1 MIISKTA
8 YKRLLDLV
16 RPHWKKLGLAI
27 ICMMGVG
34 WATAG
39 TAYLIKPVL
48 DDIFVNKNETMLKIL
63 PLAVLVLVTSKGMFL
78 WGNSYLTNYVGQQIV
93 SDLRRKLYNHI
104 QTLPLSFFDGRATG
118 DLMSRILNDVNSL
131 QSTATNAVAGV
142 MRECFSILGLL
153 AVVFSRDWQLA
164 SIAVLILPIGFYPI
178 VKLGKLLRK
187 VGSSGQTSLAD
198 ITISLHE
205 TIGGNRIVKA
215 FGMENYEKDRFKAI
229 NDKNLALATKMV
241 AISALSSPIM
251 EFLGGV
257 VIVFTV
263 WYGGWCVI
271 HGVTTPG
278 NFFSFIA
285 ALLMLYEPVKRLNNT
300 IGLLPLGVVAA
311 ERIFEIME
319 IPQEILDK
327 DGAQHLPPIR
337 NSIEFRDVG
346 FSYGGH
352 LVLKGINIKA
362 RAGEVIALVGMS
374 GAGKTTL
381 VNLIPRFYEVTEG
394 GIFIDG
400 VDVREVML
408 SSLRAQIGIVT
419 QQSILF
425 NDTFRNSIAYG
436 DITKGEEDIIAAAK
450 AANAYDF
457 IMKMPQG
464 FDTFVGEQGARLSGG
479 ERQRICIA
487 RALLKNA
494 PILILDEATSSL
506 DSESENEVQNAVET
520 LMAGRTTFVI
530 AHRLSTIRGADRIL
544 VLSQG
549 KIVEEGHHEEL
560 LRTRGEYRRL
570 YELQFSQ
577 LQAGM
582 PADQPYVAAKAV

>member
-1 MIISKTA
+1 MINKQTYRQLA
-8 YKRLLDLV
+8 DLV
-16 RPHWKKLGLAI
+16 RPHWRKLGLSM

-34 WATAG
+34 LATAG
-39 TAYLIKPVL
+39 AAYLIKPVL
-48 DDIFVNKNETMLKIL
+48 DDIFVNKNETMLKIM
-63 PLAVLVLVTSKGMFL
+63 PIAVLVLVTSKGMFL
-78 WGNSYLTNYVGQQIV
+78 WGNTYLTSYVGQRIIAE
-93 SDLRRKLYNHI
+93 LRRKLYDHI
-104 QTLPLSFFDGRATG
+104 QNLPLSFFDSHATG
-118 DLMSRILNDVNSL
+118 DLMSRILNDVTFL
-131 QSTATNAVAGV
+131 QTTATNAVVGV
-142 MRECFSILGLL
+142 MRECFSIIALL
-153 AVVFSRDWQLA
+153 AVVFSRDWKLA
-164 SIAVLILPIGFYPI
+164 TIAVIILPIGFYPMI
-178 VKLGKLLRK
+178 KLGKMLRK
-187 VGSSGQTSLAD
+187 LGSGGQASIAD

-215 FGMENYEKDRFKAI
+215 FGMENYEKERFSII
-229 NDKNLALATKMV
+229 NDKNLKFMTKTV
-241 AISALSSPIM
+241 AIAALSSPIM
-251 EFLGGV
+251 EFFGGV

-285 ALLMLYEPVKRLNNT
+285 GLLMLYEPVKRLNNT
-300 IGLLPLGVVAA
+300 VGLLPMGVVAA

-337 NSIEFRDVG
+337 RSIEFRNVN

-352 LVLKGINIKA
+352 VVLKDINISAK
-362 RAGEVIALVGMS
+362 AGELIALVGMS

-381 VNLIPRFYEVTEG
+381 VNLIPRFYEVSGG
-394 GIFIDG
+394 GILIDG
-400 VDVREVML
+400 VDIREVTL

-425 NDTFRNSIAYG
+425 NDTVRNNIAYG
-436 DITKGEEDIIAAAK
+436 DIIKGEEHIIAAAK

-464 FDTFVGEQGARLSGG
+464 LDTFIGEQGARLSGG

-506 DSESENEVQNAVET
+506 DSESENEVQNALEN

-544 VLSQG
+544 ALSEG
-549 KIVEEGHHEEL
+549 EIVEEGHHDEL
-560 LRTRGEYRRL
+560 LRKGGEYSRL
-570 YELQFSQ
+570 YELQFAQ
-577 LQAGM
+577 LQGGM
-582 PADQPYVAAKAV
+582 PDELAYPAAKAV

>member
-1 MIISKTA
+1 MINKQTYRQLA
-8 YKRLLDLV
+8 DLV
-16 RPHWKKLGLAI
+16 RPHWRKLGLSM

-34 WATAG
+34 LATAG
-39 TAYLIKPVL
+39 AAYLIKPVL
-48 DDIFVNKNETMLKIL
+48 DDIFVNKNETMLKIM
-63 PLAVLVLVTSKGMFL
+63 PIAVLVLVTSKGMFL
-78 WGNSYLTNYVGQQIV
+78 WGNTYLTSYVGQRIIAE
-93 SDLRRKLYNHI
+93 LRRKLYDHI
-104 QTLPLSFFDGRATG
+104 QNLPLSFFDSHATG
-118 DLMSRILNDVNSL
+118 DLMSRILNDVTFL
-131 QSTATNAVAGV
+131 QTTATNAVVGV
-142 MRECFSILGLL
+142 MRECFSIIALL
-153 AVVFSRDWQLA
+153 AVVFSRDWKLA
-164 SIAVLILPIGFYPI
+164 TIAVIILPIGFYPMI
-178 VKLGKLLRK
+178 KLGKMLRK
-187 VGSSGQTSLAD
+187 LGSGGQASIAD

-215 FGMENYEKDRFKAI
+215 FGMENYEKERFSII
-229 NDKNLALATKMV
+229 NDKNLKFMTKTV
-241 AISALSSPIM
+241 AIAALSSPIM
-251 EFLGGV
+251 EFFGGV

-285 ALLMLYEPVKRLNNT
+285 GLLMLYEPVKRLNNT
-300 IGLLPLGVVAA
+300 VGLLPMGVVAA

-337 NSIEFRDVG
+337 RSIEFRNVN

-352 LVLKGINIKA
+352 VVLKDINISAK
-362 RAGEVIALVGMS
+362 AGELIALVGMS

-381 VNLIPRFYEVTEG
+381 VNLIPRFYEVSGG
-394 GIFIDG
+394 GILIDG
-400 VDVREVML
+400 DDIREVTL

-425 NDTFRNSIAYG
+425 NDTVRNNIAYG
-436 DITKGEEDIIAAAK
+436 DIIKGEEHIIAAAK

-464 FDTFVGEQGARLSGG
+464 LDTFIGEQGARLSGG

-506 DSESENEVQNAVET
+506 DSESENEVQNALEN

-544 VLSQG
+544 ALSEG
-549 KIVEEGHHEEL
+549 EIVEEGHHDEL
-560 LRTRGEYRRL
+560 LRKGGEYSRL
-570 YELQFSQ
+570 YELQFAQ
-577 LQAGM
+577 LQGGM
-582 PADQPYVAAKAV
+582 PDELAYPAAKAV

>member
-1 MIISKTA
+1 LINKQTYRQLA
-8 YKRLLDLV
+8 DLV
-16 RPHWKKLGLAI
+16 RPHWRKLGLSM

-34 WATAG
+34 LATAG
-39 TAYLIKPVL
+39 AAYLIKPVL
-48 DDIFVNKNETMLKIL
+48 DDIFVNKNETMLKIM
-63 PLAVLVLVTSKGMFL
+63 PIAVLVLVTSKGMFL
-78 WGNSYLTNYVGQQIV
+78 WGNTYLTSYVGQRIIAE
-93 SDLRRKLYNHI
+93 LRRKLYDHI
-104 QTLPLSFFDGRATG
+104 QNLPLSFFDSHATG
-118 DLMSRILNDVNSL
+118 DLMSRILNDVTFL
-131 QSTATNAVAGV
+131 QTTATNAVVGV
-142 MRECFSILGLL
+142 MRECFSIIALL
-153 AVVFSRDWQLA
+153 AVVFSRDWKLA
-164 SIAVLILPIGFYPI
+164 TIAVIILPIGFYPMI
-178 VKLGKLLRK
+178 KLGKMLRK
-187 VGSSGQTSLAD
+187 LGSGGQASIAD

-215 FGMENYEKDRFKAI
+215 FGMENYEKERFSII
-229 NDKNLALATKMV
+229 NDKNLKFMTKTV
-241 AISALSSPIM
+241 AIAALSSPIM
-251 EFLGGV
+251 EFFGGV

-285 ALLMLYEPVKRLNNT
+285 GLLMLYEPVKRLNNT
-300 IGLLPLGVVAA
+300 VGLLPMGVVAA

-337 NSIEFRDVG
+337 RSIEFRNVN

-352 LVLKGINIKA
+352 VVLKDINISAK
-362 RAGEVIALVGMS
+362 AGELIALVGMS

-381 VNLIPRFYEVTEG
+381 VNLIPRFYEVSGG
-394 GIFIDG
+394 GILIDG
-400 VDVREVML
+400 VDIREVTL

-425 NDTFRNSIAYG
+425 NDTVRNNIAYG
-436 DITKGEEDIIAAAK
+436 DIIKGEEHIIAAAK

-464 FDTFVGEQGARLSGG
+464 LDTFIGEQGARLSGG

-506 DSESENEVQNAVET
+506 DSESENEVQNALEN

-544 VLSQG
+544 ALSEG
-549 KIVEEGHHEEL
+549 EIVEEGHHDEL
-560 LRTRGEYRRL
+560 LRKGGEYSRL
-570 YELQFSQ
+570 YELQFAQ
-577 LQAGM
+577 LQGGM
-582 PADQPYVAAKAV
+582 PDELAYPAAKAV